1 MKKTL
6 TLAFLC
12 CLISGCSQNES
23 KEAMAKISILE
34 KELSD
39 LKDKVELNEIFGKL
53 SSQTVVY
60 LTPGSQ
66 GYSVIKYDLG
76 SLTIR
81 IEDVVQYAG
90 GVKVVFKMGNPLMTD
105 VNGLNADVEYGE
117 VDEKGTLKGEEKKKK
132 VKFEG
137 ELKGG
142 SWGKNTV
149 ILEGVELSKFG
160 YIRVRNLTHTGI
172 KLRS

>member
-1 MKKTL
+1 MYKTL
-6 TLAFLC
+6 IFTFLC
-12 CLISGCSQNES
+12 CFISACGQDES
-23 KEAMAKISILE
+23 KQAMVKINILE

-39 LKDKVELNEIFGKL
+39 LKDRVELNEIIGKF

-60 LTPGSQ
+60 LTPGGQ
-66 GYSVIKYDLG
+66 GYSVIRYDLG

-117 VDEKGTLKGEEKKKK
+117 VDEKGALKGEEKKKK

-137 ELKGG
+137 ELKSG
-142 SWGKNTV
+142 SWGKNTI